1 MFDHFKKVPEVI
13 RYLCKVIKRGLKK
26 IGIRFRQIAKEF
38 FKIVILNFPEYPAAP
53 YLYTIELCASTFG
66 KCPDMLESL
75 HDIYQFV
82 CKSVYNYFESKNI
95 DDNPEILE
103 DFFGILFRYT
113 KFIPDVLVVS
123 ETLEMNM
130 KMALLVIGSNHK
142 HLNKALYLF
151 VERLFKNANADP
163 QDQV

>member
-26 IGIRFRQIAKEF
+26 IGIRFR
-38 FKIVILNFPEYPAAP
+38 YPAAP